1 MRWQT
6 TCYAMSTDDVS
17 LRYTNKYCA
26 IAIIFVNEHI
36 ACNSFIT
43 VSVGP
48 MCIAACV
55 CGTVAH
61 HQVASQIG
69 QINSCCCFF
78 PSIPHA
84 IYIYI
89 YMYMYGMHIFYCKWK
104 MERVKKNKWKTI
116 EYIARAD
123 MCCVCNVC
131 NIVGVGM
138 GRFAYFV
145 ACALYIVPMCHP
157 IHTHKRFFFLQSKWK
172 AKLLICPKYWD
183 DESKRQLKEP
193 E

>member
-1 MRWQT
+1 
-6 TCYAMSTDDVS
+6 MSTDDVS

-78 PSIPHA
+78 PSIAHA
-84 IYIYI
+84 IYRYIYIYI
-89 YMYMYGMHIFYCKWK
+89 YVWNAYILLQMKNGKS
-104 MERVKKNKWKTI
+104 KKKQMKN
-116 EYIARAD
+116 
-123 MCCVCNVC
+123 N
-131 NIVGVGM
+131 
-138 GRFAYFV
+138 
-145 ACALYIVPMCHP
+145 
-157 IHTHKRFFFLQSKWK
+157 
-172 AKLLICPKYWD
+172 
-183 DESKRQLKEP
+183 
-193 E
+193 